1 MSLSK
6 RFGVRAGQRFA
17 AYAIAVAVTASFPV
31 WARAQD
37 ADHDEDHGH
46 DYLHFSH
53 PLITESPSP
62 DTKAR
67 LDATFGSR
75 DEPADSHAI
84 GLRGEVEYAF
94 SRSLSLAVVA
104 PFVRVTSPRDA
115 RVSSLGSV
123 ELSMKAA
130 SFSFAESGALV
141 GGGMTVALPTGSD
154 TKGIGSG
161 HLYELAPF
169 VDAAMRRGA
178 VEMVGFLTYSTTA
191 NRNATDENLRSL
203 TFDGSMLWRV
213 VSQVELLGE
222 ATTSRTT
229 GGADG
234 TYSETFLAPGVKWRP
249 SAWPKVALGIAGILG
264 VGNARKSDA
273 VQLSAFYHF

>member
-1 MSLSK
+1 MSPLK
-6 RFGVRAGQRFA
+6 WFGVRAGQHFVVYVFVA
-17 AYAIAVAVTASFPV
+17 SLTAVVPTR
-31 WARAQD
+31 ARAQD

-46 DYLHFSH
+46 GYLHFSH

-62 DTKAR
+62 DTKFR
-67 LDATFGSR
+67 LDAAFGSS

-94 SRSLSLAVVA
+94 SKSLSLAVVA

-115 RVSSLGSV
+115 RASSLGSV
-123 ELSMKAA
+123 ELSAKAA
-130 SFSFAESGALV
+130 SFSFAESGVLV
-141 GGGMTVALPTGSD
+141 GGGMTVGLPTGSD

-169 VDAAMRRGA
+169 VDAAVRRGD

-213 VSQVELLGE
+213 ISEVELLAE
-222 ATTSRTT
+222 VTTSRST
-229 GGADG
+229 GGPDG
-234 TYSETFLAPGVKWRP
+234 AHSETFLAPGVKWRP
-249 SAWPKVALGIAGILG
+249 SAWPKIALGVAGILG
-264 VGNARKSDA
+264 VGDASKSDA
-273 VQLSAFYHF
+273 LQVSAFYHF